1 MKVKKI
7 GLALGSGGSRGVAH
21 IGVIKAL
28 EEEGIKPDYITGC
41 SMGAVVGACYATGM
55 TADEMKEAV
64 MQIKPLD
71 LIDVNLNLRQSVL
84 KGNKVYDMLIKEI
97 GSVRFDELK
106 IPFQCVA
113 SDMLSNK
120 LILLKEG
127 EVATAV
133 RASSA
138 IPLVFSPVSYE
149 DKLLIDGGVLCRIP
163 VEQVRDMGADVVIA
177 VDVLDNT
184 RAPAEKV
191 SGFVSTMMRVYD
203 MIDNN
208 RTDYFKQIVS
218 DKKTLWIVPKM
229 EGMSQYKIKG
239 LDTAYTEGYELTK
252 QLMPQIKEL
261 IK

>member
-1 MKVKKI
+1 MKDKKI
-7 GLALGSGGSRGVAH
+7 GLALGSGGARGVAH
-21 IGVIKAL
+21 IGIIKAL

-41 SMGAVVGACYATGM
+41 SMGAVVGACYAAGM

-64 MQIKPLD
+64 MQIKPIN

-84 KGNKVYDMLIKEI
+84 KGNKVYDMLIQKI

-138 IPLVFSPVSYE
+138 IPLVFSPVKYE

-191 SGFVSTMMRVYD
+191 SGFIATMTRVYD

-208 RTDYFKQIVS
+208 RTDYFKQIVT
-218 DKKTLWIVPKM
+218 DDKTLWLVPEM
-229 EGMSQYKIKG
+229 EGLSQYKIKG

-252 QLMPQIKEL
+252 QLMPQIKQL
-261 IK
+261 IN